1 MQRIKMFWNKSIE
14 DKIDEMAKTLW
25 YLSDNILKINV
36 ELRDKLEQLS
46 LSIQNLEDKKP
57 IPRRKKKVD

>member
-1 MQRIKMFWNKSIE
+1 MFWNKSIE

>member
-1 MQRIKMFWNKSIE
+1 MFWNKSIE

-25 YLSDNILKINV
+25 YLSDNILKMNV